1 MRVPIPSR
9 SALRGALIIGLIV
22 LAVGVDAATG
32 FNLMVTGGCITLFFV
47 QLVAVTVGTVLIV
60 VGLIVWIF
68 SRFRSQQ
75 ALYVVFGAVALD
87 IVVLLLKDVVVLT
100 GLGCID

>member
-9 SALRGALIIGLIV
+9 AFLRGTLIVGLIV
-22 LAVGVDAATG
+22 LVVGIDAATG
-32 FNLMVTGGCITLFFV
+32 FNLIVTGGCVTLFFV

-68 SRFRSQQ
+68 SHFRSEE
-75 ALYVVFGAVALD
+75 ALYVVFGALALD
-87 IVVLLLKDVVVLT
+87 ILMLLLKSAVILT

>member
-1 MRVPIPSR
+1 MRAPIPR
-9 SALRGALIIGLIV
+9 RIALRTALIIGVIV
-22 LAVGVDAATG
+22 LAVGIDAATG
-32 FNLMVTGGCITLFFV
+32 FNLIVTGGCITLFFV

-68 SRFRSQQ
+68 SHFRSQE
-75 ALYVVFGAVALD
+75 ALYVVIGALALD
-87 IVVLLLKDVVVLT
+87 IVVLLLKNVVALT